1 MTERH
6 ISTPQEKRDAL
17 AARVTS
23 QFVQLKAL
31 NGSIRKLRTQESEHA
46 RRQWQEG
53 QSHDNATSPTFIST
67 ELAHVST
74 HIDFALDQL
83 DALASLLR
91 DGSVDE

>member
-1 MTERH
+1 MT
-6 ISTPQEKRDAL
+6 SQQEKRDAL

-23 QFVQLKAL
+23 QTVQLKAL
-31 NGSIRKLRTQESEHA
+31 NGSIRKLRTQEIKYTQHSP
-46 RRQWQEG
+46 WQEG
-53 QSHDNATSPTFIST
+53 QTHDNATSPTFIST

-74 HIDFALDQL
+74 HIDHAIAQL